1 MPGLSVCH
9 PSTNILII
17 KVALPVV
24 GALALEPVM
33 SLIDTY
39 YVGKY
44 LGESVSEPHTP
55 RGSYGGAS
63 PNQLSVL

>member
-1 MPGLSVCH
+1 MSFADRPSS
-9 PSTNILII
+9 STNVLII

-44 LGESVSEPHTP
+44 LGKPRWWTLAAGHVDGSE
-55 RGSYGGAS
+55 RK
-63 PNQLSVL
+63 

>member
-1 MPGLSVCH
+1 MSR
-9 PSTNILII
+9 TNVLIF
-17 KVALPVV
+17 KVALPVI

-44 LGESVSEPHTP
+44 LGKSTMDTAV
-55 RGSYGGAS
+55 RGRA
-63 PNQLSVL
+63 VC